1 MDGGRW
7 LNRFFALSWLQQQQQ
22 LLLKEGDGTHPFLLH
37 NHTFFAG
44 KGAFSTL
51 PFPFRRTYENREL
64 QQRRKRATKT
74 DFGTNDGGSE
84 TDRTDRRKR
93 IEEEEEQEIL
103 FVSWMVVAQYF
114 FGFLFIR
121 YSRSFLGSYA
131 RTFFSYSGHL
141 CYRAA

>member
-1 MDGGRW
+1 MEDRWKVTEPLFCTLMTATAAATSLKGGGW
-7 LNRFFALSWLQQQQQ
+7 NTPLPT
-22 LLLKEGDGTHPFLLH
+22 TH
-37 NHTFFAG
+37 NYTFFAG

-93 IEEEEEQEIL
+93 IEEEEEEEIL
-103 FVSWMVVAQYF
+103 FVS
-114 FGFLFIR
+114 
-121 YSRSFLGSYA
+121 
-131 RTFFSYSGHL
+131 
-141 CYRAA
+141 